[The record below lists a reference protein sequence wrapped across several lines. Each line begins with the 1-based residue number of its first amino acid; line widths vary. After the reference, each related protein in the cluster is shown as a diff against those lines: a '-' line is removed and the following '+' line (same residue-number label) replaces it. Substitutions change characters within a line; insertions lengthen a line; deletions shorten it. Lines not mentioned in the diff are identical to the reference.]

1 VNINIR
7 SGDVPVLIRKTAE
20 EIAGCFYEENRSERF
35 RKEAGSQKQF
45 IRRHWKDH
53 ISATIQCMAQL
64 LSQPGF
70 DEREKER
77 IHDAIVEFHE
87 RAKPGTP
94 NGLSLRNWQ

>member
-1 VNINIR
+1 MNINIR

-35 RKEAGSQKQF
+35 RKETGSQKQF
-45 IRRHWKDH
+45 IRQHWKDH

>member
-1 VNINIR
+1 MNINIR

-53 ISATIQCMAQL
+53 ISVTIQCMAQL

-94 NGLSLRNWQ
+94 RNLSLRNWQ